1 MNKTVTITGSTG
13 ALGVEL
19 AKIFYKS
26 GFSLIAQSRKK
37 KILLPKK
44 QNQKI
49 NYVIGDLENKNTL
62 KKLNQKIIKQNS
74 SIIIN
79 NAGLYLNKSFSET
92 TIIEIKKLMNINF
105 FINLNILKNL
115 VKTKKKYLIIN
126 INSIAGLNG
135 SAAESIYCASKH
147 ALKGF
152 YDSIE
157 QEPDNNFNIINIFP
171 GAFKSKITKKRKDY
185 NNLMDPSEIAEVIF
199 KNIKNYNSLKVNN
212 IFLKRKNY

>member
-1 MNKTVTITGSTG
+1 MRKTVTITGSNG
-13 ALGVEL
+13 ALGAEL
-19 AKIFYKS
+19 AKRFYKN
-26 GFSLIAQSRKK
+26 GFSLIVQSRKERV
-37 KILLPKK
+37 LLPKK

-49 NYVIGDLENKNTL
+49 NYVIGDLQNNNTL
-62 KKLNQKIIKQNS
+62 KKLNKKIIKQNS

-79 NAGLYLNKSFSET
+79 NAGLYLNKTFSKT
-92 TIIEIKKLMNINF
+92 TLSEIKKLMNINF
-105 FINLNILKNL
+105 FVNLNIIKNL

-126 INSIAGLNG
+126 INSIAGING

-157 QEPDNNFNIINIFP
+157 QEPDNNFNIINIYP

-185 NNLMDPSEIAEVIF
+185 NNLMEPSEISEIIF
-199 KNIKNYNSLKVNN
+199 NNVKNYSSLKVNN